1 VTPEEFAVL
10 LRVAGLDIDDERAPD
25 VLAEFNAQLALAR
38 TLDPLLAGTEAPDL
52 APFDPAWPEVKVEED
67 RS

>member
-10 LRVAGLDIDDERAPD
+10 LRVAGLDIDDERAPA

-38 TLDPLLAGTEAPDL
+38 SIEPLLAETEAPAL
-52 APFDPAWPEVKVEED
+52 APFDPAWPEIRVEED